1 MDILTLA
8 VGDKF
13 RYAVGEVSKND
24 VARDSDYEFSTY
36 RNKAKDLLNT
46 PNIIYGT
53 VLSVVAGRY
62 VEVEVTFDTY
72 AVEDEVSYS
81 VNFPSARKPQEKTDT
96 IKVLSLPGL
105 RKYVSPPPLA
115 SMQPRVAAPAAGKRR
130 KHKTAKS
137 KKSKKARKTIKRR

>member
-36 RNKAKDLLNT
+36 RNEAKNLLNT

-53 VLSVVAGRY
+53 VLNVVAGRY
-62 VEVEVTFDTY
+62 AEIEVTFDTY

-81 VNFPSARKPQEKTDT
+81 VNFPSARKPQEKTDP
-96 IKVLSLPGL
+96 IRILSLPGL
-105 RKYVSPPPLA
+105 RKYVSPPPLV

-130 KHKTAKS
+130 KTKS
-137 KKSKKARKTIKRR
+137 KKKKARKTLKRR